1 MKRLAFAL
9 VAMATALAISPA
21 ALADTLQPLTST
33 VSSTSGTSVSSA
45 NLGTWLTTISGVTA
59 ATPTGFIATYSESV
73 YRGGADALGANTLN
87 FVFTLTNT
95 GVGADFIDN
104 ISISNFGGFSVSEG
118 NLTPATGSVDVL
130 SGYDLGG
137 VVNLSF
143 LNLPLDAGQTADSY
157 VLFTNAIAYQPGTIT
172 FQNSGIAYGNALV
185 AGTPEPS
192 SLLLLG
198 TGLLGL
204 AFALFRKNKQA
215 DLVLR

>member
-1 MKRLAFAL
+1 
-9 VAMATALAISPA
+9 
-21 ALADTLQPLTST
+21 
-33 VSSTSGTSVSSA
+33 
-45 NLGTWLTTISGVTA
+45 
-59 ATPTGFIATYSESV
+59 
-73 YRGGADALGANTLN
+73 LN